1 MSEGVRLGLDKK
13 IARMGSTL
21 TYVPFVLLIE
31 RPRMTPYHEKF
42 LVRRAPSAT
51 LGKNAVDG

>member
-1 MSEGVRLGLDKK
+1 MAEGTRLGLDKK

-31 RPRMTPYHEKF
+31 RSRMTPYHEKF
-42 LVRRAPSAT
+42 LVRRVSSAT